1 MMVLMMKLVA
11 FLKIFRLIT
20 KTMMKLEEMMMV
32 MMMMTMTMTT
42 MMMMMIFNCNDD
54 DHEDDE
60 SGPCQGTSLM
70 ALRSWEM

>member
-1 MMVLMMKLVA
+1 MKLVS

-32 MMMMTMTMTT
+32 MMMMTMTMT
-42 MMMMMIFNCNDD
+42 MMMMIFNCNDD

-60 SGPCQGTSLM
+60 SGPCQETSLM